1 MKQGSQHETRAR
13 HGALDI
19 ETLFS
24 IYGKL
29 SATVGLT
36 LGALA
41 SAAPAQAEDA
51 AAAPP
56 EDKSGLKEVVVTAPR
71 EAPEYKAQAVSSPKF
86 TQPLLDLPQSITVV
100 PKAVLTQQNA
110 QNLQDILKNVPGITF
125 TSGEGNLG
133 WGDMFTIRG
142 FSSEQSLT
150 VDGVRDAGMSSRND
164 TFNLDQV
171 EVFKGTGSIESGVS
185 AIGGSVN
192 LVSKEARLEDF
203 YNSSFGVGSAGYTR
217 FTADLNHQ
225 LGATSALRLNLMK
238 QQNHVAERDVVKYD
252 RQGIAASLGLGLGTR
267 TRMFFDVFH
276 QDDDNIP
283 DTGLPI
289 QRGTGGSVMPYGS
302 RNAWY
307 GSTTYTQQTTTDAL
321 TARVEHDFSDAV
333 KIRNQTRWER
343 ADNLSVLS
351 PARFNAA
358 NSAGASLGTSLGYA
372 GSGSLTAASG
382 ILSYSDFTN
391 TANRYGVLRGNDF
404 GTSKRYTILDNQSD
418 LSLKFDTGAIRH
430 ELSTGVDLYR
440 ETYGDLPR
448 TVAAPSGALWFDM
461 SNPAVSSASV
471 ATLKGG
477 AGVESRVT
485 NAGLYVADTMKF
497 SPQWQILTALR
508 YDRWKAVTSTRG
520 ATTASSSAGA
530 FSGRLGLV
538 YKPLENASLYLT
550 YARAAQPSALGATT
564 NNAIYGSASASAYS
578 PAVAKT
584 RELGGK
590 WDVLNKRLAL
600 SGAVFRTEVTDSWE
614 YGDDETSPVRALPAK
629 RVDGVELGVQGN
641 LTDAWSVF
649 GGLTRLKSKQTKGA
663 NAGSEAKNVPD
674 WTLNLWTSYEAKPG
688 LFFSYG
694 AQYVGKRRY
703 SDNKYV
709 GGLNNSSSTV
719 SGPSGTRPV
728 YVLDQE
734 KAPAYWLHSLAA
746 RWRVDRRLALNFNVD
761 NLFNKFYWSRIGSS
775 LDGFQLYGVPGA
787 GRTYT
792 LSADI
797 SF

>member
-1 MKQGSQHETRAR
+1 MKQGSQKDASAQHSAQ
-13 HGALDI
+13 AI

-24 IYGKL
+24 TYGKL
-29 SATVGLT
+29 SATVGLALGS
-36 LGALA
+36 LGAA
-41 SAAPAQAEDA
+41 HAHAEGSAPAQ
-51 AAAPP
+51 PP
-56 EDKSGLKEVVVTAPR
+56 QDKSGLKEVVVTAPR
-71 EAPEYKAQAVSSPKF
+71 EAPEYKPETVASPKF
-86 TQPLLDLPQSITVV
+86 TQPLLDIPQSITVV
-100 PKAVLTQQNA
+100 PKEVLSQQNA
-110 QNLQDILKNVPGITF
+110 QSLQDILKNVPGITF

-164 TFNLDQV
+164 TFNLEQV

-192 LVSKEARLEDF
+192 LVSKEAKLDNF
-203 YNSSFGVGSAGYTR
+203 YNSSFGIGSADYTR
-217 FTADLNHQ
+217 FTADLNQ
-225 LGATSALRLNLMK
+225 RLGETGALRLNLMK

-267 TRMFFDVFH
+267 TRMFFDIFH
-276 QDDDNIP
+276 QDDVNIP

-289 QRGTGGSVMPYGS
+289 QRGTGGSVMPYVS
-302 RNAWY
+302 RSAWY
-307 GSTTYTQQTTTDAL
+307 GSDTYTQQTTTDAL
-321 TARVEHDFSDAV
+321 TARIEHDFSDDV

-358 NSAGASLGTSLGYA
+358 SANGATLGTSLGYA
-372 GSGSLTAASG
+372 GAGALTSASG
-382 ILSYSDFTN
+382 IASYSDFTN
-391 TANRYGVLRGNDF
+391 TASRYAVLRGNDF
-404 GTSKRYTILDNQSD
+404 GTSKRYTILDNQTD
-418 LSLKFDTGAIRH
+418 LSLKFNTGFVRH

-440 ETYGDLPR
+440 ETYGDLQR
-448 TVAAPSGALWFDM
+448 TVNAPTGMLWFDL
-461 SNPAVSSASV
+461 SNPSTSFASAPTV
-471 ATLKGG
+471 KGS

-497 SPQWQILTALR
+497 SPQWQFLTALR
-508 YDRWKAVTSTRG
+508 YDRWKAENSTKGTTTS
-520 ATTASSSAGA
+520 SSSAGA
-530 FSGRLGLV
+530 LSGRLGLV
-538 YKPLENASLYLT
+538 YKPVDNASLYVS

-564 NNAIYGSASASAYS
+564 NNAIYGTAAASVYS

-584 RELGGK
+584 KEFGGK

-600 SGAVFRTEVTDSWE
+600 TGAVFRTEVSDSWE

-629 RVDGVELGVQGN
+629 RVDGVELGVHGN

-694 AQYVGKRRY
+694 AQYVGRRRY

-709 GGLNNSSSTV
+709 GGLNNTSSTV
-719 SGPSGTRPV
+719 SGASGTHPV
-728 YVLDQE
+728 YVQDEE
-734 KAPAYWLHSLAA
+734 KAPAYWLHSVAA
-746 RWRVDRRLALNFNVD
+746 RWRVNRQLALNFNVD

-792 LSADI
+792 LSADM

>member
-13 HGALDI
+13 RGALDI

-29 SATVGLT
+29 SAAVGLSF
-36 LGALA
+36 GALA
-41 SAAPAQAEDA
+41 SAAPAQAEDMPV
-51 AAAPP
+51 APP

-100 PKAVLTQQNA
+100 PKEVLTQQNA

-164 TFNLDQV
+164 TFNLEQV

-192 LVSKEARLEDF
+192 LVSKEARLDDF
-203 YNSSFGVGSAGYTR
+203 YHTSFGVGSAGYTR

-225 LGATSALRLNLMK
+225 LDATSALRLNLMK
-238 QQNHVAERDVVKYD
+238 QQNHVAERDMVKYD

-267 TRMFFDVFH
+267 TRIFFDVFH

-289 QRGTGGSVMPYGS
+289 QRGTGGSVMPYVS

-448 TVAAPSGALWFDM
+448 TVATPSGALWFDM
-461 SNPAVSSASV
+461 SNPTVSSASV

-497 SPQWQILTALR
+497 SPQWQFLTALR

-530 FSGRLGLV
+530 LSGRLGLV

-600 SGAVFRTEVTDSWE
+600 TGAVFRTEVTDSWE

-663 NAGSEAKNVPD
+663 NAGSQAKNVPD